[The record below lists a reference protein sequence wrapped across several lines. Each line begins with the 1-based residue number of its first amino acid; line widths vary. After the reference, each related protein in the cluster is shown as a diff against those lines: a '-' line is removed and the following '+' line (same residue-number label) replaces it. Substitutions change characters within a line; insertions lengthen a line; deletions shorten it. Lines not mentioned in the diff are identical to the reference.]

1 MFVSFIQQVFYW
13 APIVCQELCSAPI
26 KFFTSTEH
34 SPCSLRAY
42 NLLFVGKTKQIN
54 HKQNKSITKCQN
66 EWNGKELYADY
77 IEFYFNNLKGRYMLG
92 KVLAEDL
99 LEKGGL
105 EMVELRLSSWR
116 WGQRGK
122 NNNMSSVIN

>member
-1 MFVSFIQQVFYW
+1 
-13 APIVCQELCSAPI
+13 
-26 KFFTSTEH
+26 
-34 SPCSLRAY
+34 
-42 NLLFVGKTKQIN
+42 
-54 HKQNKSITKCQN
+54 
-66 EWNGKELYADY
+66 
-77 IEFYFNNLKGRYMLG
+77 MLG